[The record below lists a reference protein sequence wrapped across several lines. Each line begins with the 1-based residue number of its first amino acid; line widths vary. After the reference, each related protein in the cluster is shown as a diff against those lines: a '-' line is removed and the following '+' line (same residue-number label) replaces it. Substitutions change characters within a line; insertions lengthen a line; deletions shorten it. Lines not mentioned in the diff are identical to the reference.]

1 MLIDLRGALIKYLK
15 NQRKQEKCTKYPPRA
30 IRTIKLCLGL
40 TKSYIE
46 IRRYS
51 ENFFCT
57 AEIQTIPYCLYV
69 YKQHINREPIEYPLF
84 VLTEISENLPKVEK
98 ALSDFKAQIIR
109 FYKLLKEMLPKEHQK
124 SRLQNFIYKIKKSIK
139 KNLIHSKRRNDR
151 QNLFY
156 ILAKKVKMS
165 WIKKKRKRKRKIKT
179 KPKPKRK

>member
-15 NQRKQEKCTKYPPRA
+15 NQRKQEKSTKYPPRA

-124 SRLQNFIYKIKKSIK
+124 SRLQNFIYKIKKIDQK
-139 KNLIHSKRRNDR
+139 KFDSLK
-151 QNLFY
+151 
-156 ILAKKVKMS
+156 
-165 WIKKKRKRKRKIKT
+165 KKKRST
-179 KPKPKRK
+179 KFILHFSKKSKNELD

>member
-15 NQRKQEKCTKYPPRA
+15 NQRKQEKCTNYPPRA

-46 IRRYS
+46 IRRYN
-51 ENFFCT
+51 EKFFCT
-57 AEIQTIPYCLYV
+57 VEIQTIPYCLYV

-124 SRLQNFIYKIKKSIK
+124 SRLQNFIYKIKKIDQK
-139 KNLIHSKRRNDR
+139 KFDSLKKKKRSTKFILHFSK
-151 QNLFY
+151 
-156 ILAKKVKMS
+156 KKKKMS
-165 WIKKKRKRKRKIKT
+165 WIKKKRKRK
-179 KPKPKRK
+179 